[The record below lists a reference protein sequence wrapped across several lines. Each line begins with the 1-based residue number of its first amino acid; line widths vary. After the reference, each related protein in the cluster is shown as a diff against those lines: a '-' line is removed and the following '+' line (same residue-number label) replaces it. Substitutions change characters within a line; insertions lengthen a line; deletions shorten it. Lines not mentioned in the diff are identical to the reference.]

1 MVLPAMRNKVLL
13 VGYLLLFFSVVGSY
27 ESYRD
32 NTYLVA
38 LAAAVILISGLGFW
52 IASIRPKPEK

>member
-1 MVLPAMRNKVLL
+1 MRNKILL
-13 VGYLLLFFSVVGSY
+13 AGYLLLFFTVVGSY

-52 IASIRPKPEK
+52 VASIRPKPEK

>member
-1 MVLPAMRNKVLL
+1 MRNKILL
-13 VGYLLLFFSVVGSY
+13 AGYLLLFFTVVGLY

-52 IASIRPKPEK
+52 VASIRPKPEKPY

>member
-1 MVLPAMRNKVLL
+1 MKNKLL
-13 VGYLLLFFSVVGSY
+13 LGGYLVLFFSVVGSY

-52 IASIRPKPEK
+52 VASIVNKPDK